1 MFDPLAAAHTQENGQ
16 TLENLVRLNAEDDQ
30 GYGQLPD
37 EGGQERK
44 GHDDRIDADGVKE
57 QGEFGISAPAQDA
70 VADGHLVG
78 HADHDKAHDHHDLI
92 RQPQGVGRQ
101 AVVGQQ
107 GLVQDGLAIAVILC
121 VHSHGEEVDPLLEV
135 YVPFRQWAVGAGNP
149 VQNKGGN
156 GDVFISKQDE

>member
-16 TLENLVRLNAEDDQ
+16 ALEDLVRLNAEDDQ

-101 AVVGQQ
+101 AVVGIMASTRPTQK
-107 GLVQDGLAIAVILC
+107 LSTEMVRASDLIRFILPLPTVCPMTTAVAEAMALTTT
-121 VHSHGEEVDPLLEV
+121 
-135 YVPFRQWAVGAGNP
+135 FRY
-149 VQNKGGN
+149 
-156 GDVFISKQDE
+156 